1 MKFIKG
7 IFQNFGNEM
16 SNFDLF
22 VGDTLED
29 IADGVCQS
37 ISDILEF
44 LWIVLK
50 ILVIVSLY
58 ILFLPITII
67 LLIAYIIGKRKRG
80 E

>member
-1 MKFIKG
+1 MKFIKE
-7 IFQNFGNEM
+7 IFQNLGNEM

-29 IADGVCQS
+29 VVDSICQS
-37 ISDILEF
+37 VSNIFEF
-44 LWIVLK
+44 LWIALKTLTIVL
-50 ILVIVSLY
+50 LY

-67 LLIAYIIGKRKRG
+67 LLIAYIIVKRKRG